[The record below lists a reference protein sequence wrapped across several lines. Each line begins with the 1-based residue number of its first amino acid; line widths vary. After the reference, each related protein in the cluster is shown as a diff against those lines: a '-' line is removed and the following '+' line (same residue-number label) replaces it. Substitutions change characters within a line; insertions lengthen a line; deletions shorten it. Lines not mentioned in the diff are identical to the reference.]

1 MSEAKKRI
9 KEENFVNF
17 HIHLKDENILNR
29 YLNLKVL
36 KGGFRK

>member
-1 MSEAKKRI
+1 MSRLKKRTR
-9 KEENFVNF
+9 EENFVNF
-17 HIHLKDENILNR
+17 YIHLKDENILNR